1 MGRFLK
7 KFPKVKKIV
16 YSGSRRRTE
25 YVRFSVLRSSSV
37 PTPVH
42 SSGFQSTANESE
54 SIPSSP
60 ASSLQS
66 SHDDAGREPLTRYQ
80 SRRQK
85 LAEAWSTL
93 RADLVDARVEEM
105 SPATHRCSKRCRDEQ
120 EII

>member
-7 KFPKVKKIV
+7 KFPKVKIV

-54 SIPSSP
+54 RIPSSP
-60 ASSLQS
+60 ASLQS

-80 SRRQK
+80 SRRQNWQK
-85 LAEAWSTL
+85 LGPL
-93 RADLVDARVEEM
+93 
-105 SPATHRCSKRCRDEQ
+105 
-120 EII
+120 

>member
-16 YSGSRRRTE
+16 YSGSRRRE

-37 PTPVH
+37 PTPVY
-42 SSGFQSTANESE
+42 SSGFHSTANESE

-85 LAEAWSTL
+85 LAEAWSAL
-93 RADLVDARVEEM
+93 RSDLVDARVDEM
-105 SPATHRCSKRCRDEQ
+105 SPATHRCSKCCR
-120 EII
+120 